1 LPGAGRR
8 EVVEESWTRLR
19 SLAEL
24 AWALVLRELAAR
36 HKGSFL
42 GTAWLVLNPLLMLLV
57 FTFVFGVVFQA
68 RWQDAG
74 GEVSMAEFAV
84 ILFVGLTAFQLFAD
98 VVNRAPLLVVENANY
113 VKKIVFPLQI
123 LPVVTVGAS
132 LFQGAVGFALA
143 IVAVFLVTGRVPAT
157 ALLLPV
163 VVAPYVAMILG
174 IAWIVSALGAYVR
187 DVAPVMTSVVT
198 MLLFV
203 SGIFF
208 PLSALP
214 AWVQDWVML
223 SPVALPVDMA
233 RQVLVFGV
241 APDWMALA
249 AYAAAAALV
258 AAGGYAFFQATR
270 KGFAD
275 VV

>member
-1 LPGAGRR
+1 VAETSRA
-8 EVVEESWTRLR
+8 RLR

-24 AWALVLRELAAR
+24 TWALVRREVTAR

-42 GTAWLVLNPLLMLLV
+42 GTAWLVLNPVLMLLV
-57 FTFVFGVVFQA
+57 FTFVFGVVFRA
-68 RWQDAG
+68 RWEGTGAD
-74 GEVSMAEFAV
+74 VSIAEFAV

-98 VVNRAPLLVVENANY
+98 AIVRAPLVVVENANY

-123 LPVVTVGAS
+123 LPVVTVGAA

-143 IVAVFLVTGRVPAT
+143 IVAVFLVTGRIPAT
-157 ALLLPV
+157 AWLLPA

-174 IAWIVSALGAYVR
+174 IAWFVSALGTYIR
-187 DVAPVMTSVVT
+187 DVAPVMASLVT

-208 PLSALP
+208 PLTALP
-214 AWVQDWVML
+214 DWIQGWVML
-223 SPVALPVDMA
+223 SPVALPVDMS
-233 RQVLVFGV
+233 RQLLVFGV
-241 APDWMALA
+241 APDWTALA
-249 AYAAAAALV
+249 AYAVVAGLV
-258 AAGGYAFFQATR
+258 AAGGFAFFQATR

>member
-1 LPGAGRR
+1 MPEG
-8 EVVEESWTRLR
+8 TTPRLR

-24 AWALVLRELAAR
+24 TWALVQRELAAR

-74 GEVSMAEFAV
+74 GGVSMAEFAV

-98 VVNRAPLLVVENANY
+98 AVNRAPLLVVENANY

-123 LPVVTVGAS
+123 LPVVTVGAA

-143 IVAVFLVTGRVPAT
+143 VVAVFLVTGRLPAT
-157 ALLLPV
+157 SILLPLV
-163 VVAPYVAMILG
+163 LAPYVAMILG
-174 IAWIVSALGAYVR
+174 IAWFVSALGAYVR
-187 DVAPVMTSVVT
+187 DVAPVMTSIVT

-214 AWVQDWVML
+214 DWVRGWVML
-223 SPVALPVDMA
+223 SPAALPVDMA
-233 RQVLVFGV
+233 RQVLVFGLL
-241 APDWMALA
+241 PDWTALA
-249 AYAAAAALV
+249 VYAAAAALV
-258 AAGGYAFFQATR
+258 ATGGYAFFQTTR